1 MNQTIAAPTAQQ
13 QGLHPDTHA
22 TISLFCALIGL
33 GLPAVVFGHIAY
45 AKNATRTG
53 NMMAVFG
60 FVAGYIEIAFTLL
73 FLISLATS

>member
-1 MNQTIAAPTAQQ
+1 MNQTIAAPAPHQ
-13 QGLHPDTHA
+13 QGLHPDTYA

-45 AKNATRTG
+45 AKNGTGTG
-53 NMMAVFG
+53 NIMAVFG

-73 FLISLATS
+73 FLISLAAS